1 MVSVLVVGAGLLG
14 ASVAHRLARPGVEVT
29 VLEAG
34 RPGGGTSGS
43 SFAWINAQ
51 DKSPAPY
58 FALNAASVAAYPA
71 LAAELG
77 GDWYHG
83 GGGVAI
89 ARGPEIARLRERIE
103 RHAALGYPVRT
114 LDRAELEE
122 LQPGLDL
129 GPDEL
134 LAAHWETEGWV
145 DATVLVGRLLTAARA
160 AGARVLSRSGVVEL
174 LVHGNRVGHVRLAS
188 GDRLSADIVV
198 IAAGVTTEGIAGRAG
213 VSLPMAPTPG
223 LLVVSEPLAGSIS
236 RMVHAGGVALR
247 PDGAGRLMLSSREV
261 DASLDP
267 SAREM
272 APDAAPCREILDRA
286 ARLVPDLRSA
296 RIESARVG
304 VRSVAADGLPA
315 AGFAPGLENA
325 YFLVSHSGVTLTPV
339 LGRLVAA
346 EVLGERQ
353 PDLEPY
359 RLERFVAAP

>member
-51 DKSPAPY
+51 EKSLAAY

-83 GGGVAI
+83 GGDITI
-89 ARGPEIARLRERIE
+89 ARGPGIPRLRERID

-114 LDRAELEE
+114 LDRGGLEE
-122 LQPGLDL
+122 LQPGLEL
-129 GPDEL
+129 GSDEL
-134 LAAHWETEGWV
+134 LAAHWGAEGWV
-145 DATVLVGRLLTAARA
+145 DAAVLIGRLLAAARA
-160 AGARVLSRSGVVEL
+160 AGARVLSRSSVVDL
-174 LVHGNRVGHVRLAS
+174 LVHGDRVGHVRLAS

-198 IAAGVTTEGIAGRAG
+198 IATGVATEGLAGRAG

-223 LLVVSEPLAGSIS
+223 LLAVSEPLAGDIN
-236 RMVHAGGVALR
+236 RMVHAGDVALR
-247 PDGAGRLMLSSREV
+247 PDGAGRLLLSSREV
-261 DASLDP
+261 DGTLDP

-272 APDAAPCREILDRA
+272 APEAAPCQEILDRA

-304 VRSVAADGLPA
+304 IRSVATDGLPV
-315 AGFAPGLENA
+315 AGFAPSLENA

-346 EVLGERQ
+346 EILGERQ
-353 PDLEPY
+353 PELEPY
-359 RLERFVAAP
+359 RLERFVSA